1 MPPTPLILETM
12 PPTPLIF
19 LEISL
24 SLSRRDK
31 TLRAGRD
38 NVSDGNK
45 GGVEVEEEVEVAE
58 KAEKVENAA
67 GESPPQE
74 TKGENEAKAS
84 KHSERTQKLQG

>member
-1 MPPTPLILETM
+1 M
-12 PPTPLIF
+12 
-19 LEISL
+19 
-24 SLSRRDK
+24 
-31 TLRAGRD
+31 
-38 NVSDGNK
+38 SDGNK